1 MELTVVYLGGSTK
14 RKFFL
19 RKPGAHHRARFMH
32 NEIYFLK
39 MELMAERFNLSQD
52 ERRQVH
58 AMAEYVTLFH
68 SKAFLTS
75 RIATTAPIND
85 LKYLSAMYLYRQ
97 EVNEEPGQAA
107 INSCQRH
114 LWYLTQELVVLAL
127 FDEKHSSL
135 FRSVMALKLFNTNR
149 PKTFSHGKP
158 IFPVITENVPF
169 LLDLI
174 GERSWLLFDLL
185 QLKGSQDWM
194 QLQPKYWN
202 LMEDYRKA
210 RDFVSTLEVVN
221 DSPERGIK
229 LITDFNDM
237 VQKEE

>member
-1 MELTVVYLGGSTK
+1 
-14 RKFFL
+14 
-19 RKPGAHHRARFMH
+19 
-32 NEIYFLK
+32 

-52 ERRQVH
+52 ERQQVH
-58 AMAEYVTLFH
+58 AMAEYVAFFH

-127 FDEKHSSL
+127 FGEKHSSF

-149 PKTFSHGKP
+149 PKTFSPGKP

-210 RDFVSTLEVVN
+210 RDFVSRRFV
-221 DSPERGIK
+221 SPGGCK
-229 LITDFNDM
+229 
-237 VQKEE
+237 